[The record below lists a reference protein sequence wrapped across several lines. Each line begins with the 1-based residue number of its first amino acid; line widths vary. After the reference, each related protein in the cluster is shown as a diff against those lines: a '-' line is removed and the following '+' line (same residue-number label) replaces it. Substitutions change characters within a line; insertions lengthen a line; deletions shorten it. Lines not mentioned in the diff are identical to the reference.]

1 MIVNMVKIN
10 FRKIVFPFFLLF
22 LFTFICLNNSY
33 SKRVQNT
40 AIEDEDLVLNNKIA
54 EPNLLVVVPGNLS
67 RRSYWLGGIYPVVG
81 SWRSRADNSFIS
93 NLCGGNGVRLVT
105 KTSPGGD
112 GLLYTSNIY
121 SCAVSLSLHGYHG
134 YNHTQHRWGQENG
147 LMGYIIQDREGGIR
161 SPSSY
166 DLNTDREIIASHH
179 PAVLSGSDPGR
190 TDRDKSFVDLHKEI
204 CRVDDTLLSTVNDN
218 AKPHQ
223 RCKIPTPSDNECYS
237 EASARINRNV
247 VTLGAGHVPCCYSI
261 PGNDPVLDRHGT
273 PVSIFSWFDG
283 AGEVNVNNWKVVDSI
298 GNTVT
303 NGGGNAQVSVCRV
316 PSEIRAMQNILVDSV
331 GASQCPSDEY
341 CRFTNPS
348 EVDKPYSPY
357 GAWDSRCSKSDFQDG
372 GQYSHW
378 KCMNTK
384 QKMVYGPYYGPGYNC
399 GCREQCKEVA
409 VSDRDMCYS
418 GCVSRCDGKPING
431 RDDTSA
437 YLSEMYDF
445 LDADDTIKRAMCEEV
460 SGTDDDLL
468 DASDP
473 GVEMDGNTMDCWT
486 YLNTPFRETYKY
498 VSGLTGDPQTDRPL
512 PLPLANTEEGNHG
525 CYPSGG
531 TNNCRMEDFI
541 NEADA
546 DELGVRMKLLVS
558 GGSNFTN
565 SDAAKN
571 KSCNYGRSAYR
582 AIVGNPNADPTM
594 LSTNDGHVDGRQLSY
609 FWRLL
614 ERLASSNQSTCYTE
628 QDSRAA
634 VVNDTLA
641 MRNVISLHNYA
652 WTRDNLTIHL
662 YNPYFY
668 SLLRGYEQEAYS
680 LTTGSVSSTDRGLK
694 DVWRLLIEQYRTNH
708 LSDYSYDFILG
719 LDDEYIGTSV
729 LNTADSE
736 VRDVPVKLE
745 PSNGSVMC
753 PADSVPYAKYIPE
766 LTRELTGMVDI
777 LKHSGKFGDLEYLN
791 LHRTMIPYNE
801 LGETRNKIK
810 QTVSDLVGGGVCDN
824 GAVCTKDGKL
834 PCESD
839 TSGTAGTCNTYSL
852 CDDPVF
858 QQLISRISLLYDGR
872 GVGVDSQSCELSLNE
887 IVGTFISGED
897 FASRD
902 STNPQLLSLDTDIG
916 YTNFITQLKDI
927 YNIGGIL
934 FGIPIPAVKPGL
946 NMSQQ
951 QVFERFIDLLDI
963 GSITAFRSEIE
974 DFQRERVGLDA
985 RKKWTLCPVHNTQL
999 GGNIIEKDAL
1009 AAFNDFM
1016 QNDSSLSCRQQ
1027 FTVLLAT
1034 NQAQSNTIDP
1044 KLTSH
1049 SLRLDRR
1056 TQIYPYENVIPNNE
1070 RINSG
1075 SLSLQSSNSSLQ
1087 AVSNLRTKFVRDPV
1101 IINGEPVPKE
1111 IFTFVV
1117 DVSGLSK
1124 PTYLQQLM
1132 ALTGGT
1138 HNSGLIRHD
1147 GPGGISVGSIDADSV
1162 LPSHVTGYKRTM
1174 LAKVAEGGEKLECI
1188 SNDGSHK
1195 NNSNINASYYGAC
1208 NFDSGKVFGVDY
1220 HIQGDERTSI
1230 RLNSSFAFSS
1240 DASNL
1245 SNTLVSI
1252 INSIKQFTVTNTPPV
1267 IPGVAKP
1274 ELQDRVYL
1282 TVSQPADITQRHLW
1296 QGRLAQYRYE
1306 NGVVKSKNGGTV
1318 VSIGTGGQLDQV
1330 HASNYVWE
1338 AGNQLSL
1345 RDIRDI
1351 SSGGDP
1357 RKVITVLEDP
1367 IDGLYGGAIEDID
1380 NSLIP
1385 SDFGITADDVSRYGP
1400 PHGCSGSDVC
1410 LKDKIISFLQGN
1422 TGIFYDRSDADT
1434 DPFGDLCGSGD
1445 TPGKPGQCE
1454 LRLGGIF
1461 HSEPKVV
1468 GSPSQLFQGINFQAF
1483 RNNYNERPAVV
1494 YVGGNDGGLHAFHA
1508 GNYDTSE
1515 HKYDDGTGKELF
1527 FYVPPTFLRS
1537 PLRVGDGDS
1546 FSDGSIIITNSLGDD
1561 ILSLM
1566 IDGDDFTVGGRLTSI
1581 QDIKYG
1587 KIKDFVLDSP
1597 VFQENYAFFD
1607 GTPTIKDVFIDGYW
1621 NGIGALPTIPGQIE
1635 SGEWHTI
1642 LVSGFRNGGSGITA
1656 LDITNPPSESGV
1668 AIGSL
1673 PYPVHLWTFTDEDMG
1688 NSWSSPVIA
1697 KVRLDASD
1705 RTADR
1710 WVVFVGGG
1718 IDPDATNI
1726 GSVNEGNAFYAID
1739 LPTGKLLYKFHPTRS
1754 QNNTDSSI
1762 ETVIT
1767 LTEFNSH
1774 RSRMVCELA
1783 SDPGVFD
1790 TNADG
1795 YADEVYIGDTCGQLW
1810 KFDVSQPLTTGDS
1823 IGDTGVSLDSANK
1836 VDDRSGDIAAGDW
1849 TGRVVFCADC
1859 DSTSTG
1865 TDYTDPTEDI
1875 KQKPAH
1881 SPIYYPPVLV
1891 PDFNGD
1897 IHVVFQTGD
1906 RRYPTSNDANSNGRL
1921 YSVKSSSFIST
1932 DTLQTLLSGPIS
1944 DTIPTERTIGFFREV
1959 RLQNTG
1965 GDIGVSEIVDID
1977 SGNPAGLLSGNF
1989 VVKYPGAYEKGVGT
2003 PFVSNRVLTFTS
2015 YDPTIQQSSGSI
2027 CEQSSIGRS
2036 RLYQLNYATG
2046 EGAIIIQPSNPN
2058 APPQSTAGMDIGG
2071 GIPSTPNVS
2080 LTDNGGLLLGIS
2092 TSGGGAGEAVNS
2104 EYSSVELP
2112 SLSTSVREV
2121 FWQEIW

>member
-1 MIVNMVKIN
+1 MIVTMVKIN

-54 EPNLLVVVPGNLS
+54 EPNLLVVIPGNVN
-67 RRSYWLGGIYPVVG
+67 RRSYWLGGTYPVVG

-93 NLCGGNGVRLVT
+93 KLCGSNGVRLVDKGT
-105 KTSPGGD
+105 TVGD
-112 GLLYTSNIY
+112 GLSYASSIY
-121 SCAVSLSLHGYHG
+121 SCAVSLSLHGYDG
-134 YNHTQHRWGQENG
+134 YNHEQHRWGQENR
-147 LMGYIIQDREGGIR
+147 LMDYIIRDREETR
-161 SPSSY
+161 SSSSY
-166 DLNTDREIIASHH
+166 DLNTEREIIANDH
-179 PAVLSGSDPGR
+179 PAVLSGSTLLSI
-190 TDRDKSFVDLHKEI
+190 TDRRKSFVDLHKEI

-223 RCKIPTPSDNECYS
+223 RCKIPTPIDNECYS
-237 EASARINRNV
+237 EASVRANGDV
-247 VTLGAGHVPCCYSI
+247 VTVGADHMPCCYSI
-261 PGNDPVLDRHGT
+261 PGNDPVLVRHGT

-283 AGEVNVNNWKVVDSI
+283 DRENNVNSWKVVDSI

-303 NGGGNAQVSVCRV
+303 NSSGNNAQVSVCRV
-316 PSEIRAMQNILVDSV
+316 PSEIRAMQNILIDSV

-341 CRFTNPS
+341 CRFTDS
-348 EVDKPYSPY
+348 TAVDKPYSPY
-357 GAWDSRCSKSDFQDG
+357 GAWDSRCTDTRFIDAVSGK
-372 GQYSHW
+372 YSHW
-378 KCMNTK
+378 ECMNTK

-399 GCREQCKEVA
+399 GCREQCNGVLTG
-409 VSDRDMCYS
+409 SCYS

-445 LDADDTIKRAMCEEV
+445 LDADDTIKRAMCKEAT
-460 SGTDDDLL
+460 GDDDLL
-468 DASDP
+468 DTNDHPEVQSD
-473 GVEMDGNTMDCWT
+473 GDTMDCWT

-498 VSGLTGDPQTDRPL
+498 VSGLTGNPAHDPPQIL
-512 PLPLANTEEGNHG
+512 PLVASEEGKHG

-558 GGSNFTN
+558 GGSNFAN

-571 KSCNYGRSAYR
+571 KSCNYGRSAYK
-582 AIVGNPNADPTM
+582 AIMGNTNADPTM
-594 LSTNDGHVDGRQLSY
+594 LSTDDGHTDGTGLAH
-609 FWRLL
+609 FWNSL
-614 ERLASSNQSTCYTE
+614 ENLANSSQSACHME
-628 QDSRAA
+628 Q
-634 VVNDTLA
+634 NLKGEDTLA
-641 MRNVISLHNYA
+641 MSNVIALHHYA
-652 WTRDNLTIHL
+652 WTRDNLSIYL
-662 YNPYFY
+662 YSPYFY

-680 LTTGSVSSTDRGLK
+680 LTTGSISSTDRGLK
-694 DVWRLLIEQYRTNH
+694 DVWRLLIEQYRTDF
-708 LSDYSYDFILG
+708 LSDYSYDFVLG

-729 LNTADSE
+729 LNTANED
-736 VRDVPVKLE
+736 VREVPVKLV
-745 PSNGSVMC
+745 PSHGRVMC
-753 PADSVPYAKYIPE
+753 RADSVPYAKYIPE
-766 LTRELTGMVDI
+766 LTRELTDSTDI
-777 LKHSGKFGDLEYLN
+777 LNSSGKFGDLEYLN

-801 LGETRNKIK
+801 LGEPRNKIK
-810 QTVSDLVGGGVCDN
+810 RIVSDLVGGGVCNNN
-824 GAVCTKDGKL
+824 GAVCTNDGNL

-852 CDDPVF
+852 CDDPNF
-858 QQLISRISLLYDGR
+858 QNLIESVSPGSGADADSCKLALNLL
-872 GVGVDSQSCELSLNE
+872 
-887 IVGTFISGED
+887 VGTFISGAK
-897 FASRD
+897 FATIDPALGRFD
-902 STNPQLLSLDTDIG
+902 SDTGYSIFIGLLRITYELGDPANRIPRIIG
-916 YTNFITQLKDI
+916 T
-927 YNIGGIL
+927 
-934 FGIPIPAVKPGL
+934 PVAEAV
-946 NMSQQ
+946 
-951 QVFERFIDLLDI
+951 ERFIDLLDI
-963 GSITAFRSEIE
+963 GSITAFRSDIE
-974 DFQRERVGLDA
+974 DFQKERVGLDA

-1016 QNDSSLSCRQQ
+1016 QNDSSLACRQQ

-1034 NQAQSNTIDP
+1034 NVVQPNMIDP
-1044 KLTSH
+1044 KLISN
-1049 SLRLDRR
+1049 SLRLNRR
-1056 TQIYPYENVIPNNE
+1056 TTIYPYENIIPNEE
-1070 RINSG
+1070 RLNQS
-1075 SLSLQSSNSSLQ
+1075 SLSLRSSNSSLQ
-1087 AVSNLRTKFVRDPV
+1087 AVANLRTKFVRDPV
-1101 IINGEPVPKE
+1101 TINGATVPKE

-1117 DVSGLSK
+1117 DVSGIAK
-1124 PTYLQQLM
+1124 PTYIQQLM

-1138 HNSGLIRHD
+1138 HTSGLIRHN
-1147 GPGGISVGSIDADSV
+1147 GPAGISVGSIDANSV
-1162 LPSHVTGYKRTM
+1162 LPKDVDSTKKGI
-1174 LAKVAEGGEKLECI
+1174 LAKVAEGGIIGSVINKLECI
-1188 SNDGSHK
+1188 DNDGSHK
-1195 NNSNINASYYGAC
+1195 NTGDITAPYYGAC
-1208 NFDSGKVFGVDY
+1208 QFGSDKVFGDDY
-1220 HIQGDERTSI
+1220 YAGDDRIEI
-1230 RLNSSFAFSS
+1230 RHNSSFAFSS
-1240 DASNL
+1240 GANNL
-1245 SNTLVSI
+1245 SNTLNSI

-1306 NGVVKSKNGGTV
+1306 MGEVRDKDGMTV
-1318 VSIGTGGQLDQV
+1318 VSIGTGGQINRTNAL
-1330 HASNYVWE
+1330 NYVWE

-1345 RDIRDI
+1345 RDIN
-1351 SSGGDP
+1351 SEP

-1367 IDGLYGGAIEDID
+1367 IDGLYSGAIKDID
-1380 NSLIP
+1380 DSLTA
-1385 SDFGITADDVSRYGP
+1385 SNFGITADDVSRYGP
-1400 PHGCSGSDVC
+1400 HHGCSGSADC

-1422 TGIFYDRSDADT
+1422 TGILYDRSGADV
-1434 DPFGDLCGSGD
+1434 DSFGDLCGID
-1445 TPGKPGQCE
+1445 PMLHYTPGKPSGQCE

-1468 GSPSQLFQGINFQAF
+1468 GSPSQFFQGINFQTF
-1483 RNNYNERPAVV
+1483 RRDYNERPAVV

-1508 GNYDTSE
+1508 GDYDTSE
-1515 HKYDDGTGKELF
+1515 QKYDDGTGKELF

-1537 PLRVGDGDS
+1537 PLRVGDGNS
-1546 FSDGSIIITNSLGDD
+1546 FSDGSTITTNSLGDD
-1561 ILSLM
+1561 ILSLE
-1566 IDGDDFTVGGRLTSI
+1566 IDGDDFTVGDRLRSI

-1656 LDITNPPSESGV
+1656 LDITNPPSENGV
-1668 AIGSL
+1668 AISSL

-1697 KVRLDASD
+1697 KVRLDTGVAQSPPGV
-1705 RTADR
+1705 TVDR

-1754 QNNTDSSI
+1754 QNDTHSSI
-1762 ETVIT
+1762 EIDIT
-1767 LTEFNSH
+1767 LTGFDSH

-1810 KFDVSQPLTTGDS
+1810 KFDVSQPLTTEDN
-1823 IGDTGVSLDSANK
+1823 IGDTEVSLDSNTNK
-1836 VDDRSGDIAAGDW
+1836 VDDTSGDIAAGDW

-1859 DSTSTG
+1859 ASTPP
-1865 TDYTDPTEDI
+1865 TDYTNPANDI
-1875 KQKPAH
+1875 KLKRAH

-1897 IHVVFQTGD
+1897 RHVVFQTGD
-1906 RRYPTSNDANSNGRL
+1906 RRYPTSNDVNSKGRL

-1932 DTLQTLLSGPIS
+1932 SS
-1944 DTIPTERTIGFFREV
+1944 IPTERTIGSFREV
-1959 RLQNTG
+1959 RLQKNTG
-1965 GDIGVSEIVDID
+1965 GDIEVFEIVDID
-1977 SGNPAGLLSGNF
+1977 SGNLAGLLSGNF

-2015 YDPTIQQSSGSI
+2015 YDPTIQQSSGNI

-2046 EGAIIIQPSNPN
+2046 EAAIIPDPN
-2058 APPQSTAGMDIGG
+2058 NSSSSSQSSLAGRDIGG

-2080 LTDNGGLLLGIS
+2080 VTDNGGLLLGIS
-2092 TSGGGAGEAVNS
+2092 TSGGGAGQEINS